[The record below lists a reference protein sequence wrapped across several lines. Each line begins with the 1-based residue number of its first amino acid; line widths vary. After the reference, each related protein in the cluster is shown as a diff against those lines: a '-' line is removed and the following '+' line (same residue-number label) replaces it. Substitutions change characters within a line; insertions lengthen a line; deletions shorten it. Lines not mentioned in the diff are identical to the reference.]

1 MFAKNLKYLREK
13 NGIEQ
18 LELAEMIGRKSASTI
33 SEWEK
38 EKYTPKLKILNQLS
52 KIFNVSIDDLME
64 KDLSVPVVFNQIE
77 TEKIPVVAQISAGLP
92 VYSEQDIIDYA
103 YAPAY
108 LKKNGREL
116 FYLKVTGDSMDKEF
130 KEGDLIL
137 VDMNSTVENGQ
148 IGVVQINGYN
158 ATVKRVKYDED
169 KIILLPES
177 NNSDH
182 LPQIYTK
189 DDKVKII
196 GRVISAQKQY

>member
-13 NGIEQ
+13 HGIEQ

-38 EKYTPKLKILNQLS
+38 GKYTPKLKILNQLS

-64 KDLSVPVVFNQIE
+64 RDLSIPIILDQIE
-77 TEKIPVVAQISAGLP
+77 TEKIPVVAQVSAGLP

-116 FYLKVTGDSMDKEF
+116 FYLKISGDSMDKEF

-158 ATVKRVKYDED
+158 ATVKRVKYDDD

>member
-1 MFAKNLKYLREK
+1 MEKETKLRKLMESKSGTVKAFAKEIDLPYTTIRS
-13 NGIEQ
+13 I
-18 LELAEMIGRKSASTI
+18 LERG
-33 SEWEK
+33 
-38 EKYTPKLKILNQLS
+38 
-52 KIFNVSIDDLME
+52 IFNAKVENVTKICKGLGITTDEIIQITNDNFQM
-64 KDLSVPVVFNQIE
+64 IE

-116 FYLKVTGDSMDKEF
+116 FYLKISGDSMDKEF

>member
-1 MFAKNLKYLREK
+1 MQPDLKGRRKELGMTLEQVGEK
-13 NGIEQ
+13 VGVGKSTVRKWEDGQIANMGRDKISK
-18 LELAEMIGRKSASTI
+18 LAEALR
-33 SEWEK
+33 
-38 EKYTPKLKILNQLS
+38 
-52 KIFNVSIDDLME
+52 VSPMYIMGLEELDTL
-64 KDLSVPVVFNQIE
+64 
-77 TEKIPVVAQISAGLP
+77 KIPVVSHVSAGLP

-116 FYLKVTGDSMDKEF
+116 FYLKISGDSMDKEF